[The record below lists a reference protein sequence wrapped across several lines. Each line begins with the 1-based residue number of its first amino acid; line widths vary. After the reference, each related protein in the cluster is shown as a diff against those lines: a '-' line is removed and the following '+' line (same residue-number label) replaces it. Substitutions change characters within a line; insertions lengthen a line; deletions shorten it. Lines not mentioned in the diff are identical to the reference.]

1 MHPLASQ
8 IVSPHPES
16 SDDFHL
22 HNSFTF
28 WIARLASAMREQFN
42 QALAEHDITWPQWM
56 IMNVLHHKLAVTPAQ
71 IADNIGVDRS
81 AVTRLVDRLEK
92 KGMVARSFD
101 GLDRRSIQIVMTTQ
115 GCRLVTQINAAAKE
129 HQDSFMSQLPSTEC
143 RGLKGNIQKLL
154 RAGGVETSTLWR
166 HM

>member
-1 MHPLASQ
+1 MPPLTSQ
-8 IVSPHPES
+8 VIPSHLENG
-16 SDDFHL
+16 DDFHL

-28 WIARLASAMREQFN
+28 WIARLASAMRDQFN
-42 QALAEHDITWPQWM
+42 QALAEHDVTWPQWM

-71 IADNIGVDRS
+71 IAENIGVDRS

-101 GLDRRSIQIVMTTQ
+101 GLDRRSIQIVMTEQ
-115 GCRLVTQINAAAKE
+115 GRHLVVKINEAAKE
-129 HQDSFMSQLPSTEC
+129 HQESFMSQLPSTEC

-154 RAGGVETSTLWR
+154 RAGGVETSALWR
-166 HM
+166 HV

>member
-8 IVSPHPES
+8 VVPPHLES

-42 QALAEHDITWPQWM
+42 QALAEHDVTWPQWM
-56 IMNVLHHKLAVTPAQ
+56 ILNVLHHKLAVTPAQ

-101 GLDRRSIQIVMTTQ
+101 GLDRRSIQIVMTTE
-115 GCRLVTQINAAAKE
+115 GRRLVTQINTAAKE

-166 HM
+166 HV